1 MADSTTISTDLGIG
15 IIPEL
20 DQKKHP
26 DIYRECTR
34 LRSAIRNLALALDTY
49 TGASAVANTQFNAGW
64 VPYGSGSGL
73 VSSASFTFD
82 PTSAILSSANLTTTS
97 LKAFGTSLGFFSAVS
112 SPIAQPTTAGAA
124 SVFVAGAGTAVNDAS
139 TFDGYTIKQVVKALR
154 SLGLLA

>member
-1 MADSTTISTDLGIG
+1 MADPTTISTDLGVG

-26 DIYRECTR
+26 EVYRECAR

-49 TGASAVANTQFNAGW
+49 TGASAIANTQFNAGW
-64 VPYGSGSGL
+64 VAYGSGAGL

-82 PTSAILSSANLTTTS
+82 SVSVTLAAANLTTTS
-97 LKAFGTSLGFFSAVS
+97 FKSSGTSLGFFSAVS
-112 SPIAQPTTAGAA
+112 SPVAQPTTAGAA
-124 SVFVAGAGTAVNDAS
+124 STFVAGAGTAVNDAS
-139 TFDGYTIKQVVKALR
+139 TFDGYTLKQVVKALR